1 MHWLLSLVS
10 HKFEKKFFILTYVSG
25 GLFYLWKN
33 LGQMLEE
40 EFVTT
45 GEGAGAGD
53 LSQNVTPEMVSL
65 KILYYDS

>member
-1 MHWLLSLVS
+1 M
-10 HKFEKKFFILTYVSG
+10 
-25 GLFYLWKN
+25 WKN